1 MAVLRA
7 AGANFDV
14 DRFCAETRLSV
25 CRVFRREERL
35 PNRRCERPGVTI
47 AVCDAQLEDLPGQ
60 IDETIAFLTVN
71 EQQIQALRLFPGV
84 EDLTLDF
91 WILRRDVYAQFDRLP
106 PELVRLAGSLGLG
119 IELSQYLLREDNDDK
134 EPGRVPSH

>member
-1 MAVLRA
+1 
-7 AGANFDV
+7 
-14 DRFCAETRLSV
+14 
-25 CRVFRREERL
+25 
-35 PNRRCERPGVTI
+35 VTI